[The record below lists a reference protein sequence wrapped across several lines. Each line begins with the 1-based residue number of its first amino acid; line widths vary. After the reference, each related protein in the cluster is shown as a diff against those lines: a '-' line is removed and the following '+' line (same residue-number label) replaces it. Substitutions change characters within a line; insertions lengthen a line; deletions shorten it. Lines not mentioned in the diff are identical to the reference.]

1 MSDLVREHVRDVHKE
16 VKVKPY
22 AGGRGKTLVIYQT
35 KYRAYSCG
43 FVYAEVLARDRKG
56 KEYFSNNGARGNFVA
71 SNNNGRSYH
80 L

>member
-1 MSDLVREHVRDVHKE
+1 MSDIVFEHVRDVHKE

-22 AGGRGKTLVIYQT
+22 GNGHGKTLVIYQT

-43 FVYAEVLARDRKG
+43 FVYAEVLARDRRG
-56 KEYFSNNGARGNFVA
+56 KEYYSNNGARGHFVA
-71 SNNNGRSYH
+71 SNNKGRGYT